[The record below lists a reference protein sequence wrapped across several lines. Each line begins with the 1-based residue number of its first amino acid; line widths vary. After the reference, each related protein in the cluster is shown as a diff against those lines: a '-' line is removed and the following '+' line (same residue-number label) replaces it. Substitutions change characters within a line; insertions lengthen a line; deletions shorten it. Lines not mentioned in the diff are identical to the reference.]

1 MNLHEYLALP
11 DAPSVREFC
20 KKLRPMPNEATA
32 RHWRGWYENDRPTWA
47 RRPNPARCVEF
58 VRMDKRMSLQA
69 LRPEDWFRI
78 WPTLDGAAK
87 ARAEARRA
95 EEAVQ
100 S

>member
-1 MNLHEYLALP
+1 
-11 DAPSVREFC
+11 
-20 KKLRPMPNEATA
+20 
-32 RHWRGWYENDRPTWA
+32 
-47 RRPNPARCVEF
+47 
-58 VRMDKRMSLQA
+58 MDKRMSLQA